1 VPTIR
6 VSSALGIGATIANV
20 LAGSQFEFLGR
31 PSIVQVFNVA
41 DNIATSVPE
50 IEVFFGQE
58 LQAPQAPCTLVA
70 AGVGPNVPDDEIVN
84 DIGAPG
90 DRLVVRLVETGG
102 LVAAVVRTMVKITPL

>member
-6 VSSALGIGATIANV
+6 VSSDIAAGGVVANV
-20 LAGSQFEFLGR
+20 LAGSQFEFLAR
-31 PSIVQVFNVA
+31 PSIVQVFCVQDTGDLA
-41 DNIATSVPE
+41 E

-58 LQAPQAPCTLVA
+58 LQLPQSPVTAAVA
-70 AGVGPNVPDDEIVN
+70 TMGPNVPDDEIVN

-102 LVAAVVRTMVKITPL
+102 IANADVRTMVKITPL

>member
-6 VSSALGIGATIANV
+6 RSETVAIGGQVANV
-20 LAGSQFEFLGR
+20 LAGSQFEFLAR
-31 PSIVQVFNVA
+31 PSVVQVFATQDPA
-41 DNIATSVPE
+41 DLGE

-58 LQAPQAPCTLVA
+58 LQLPQSPVGVATA

-102 LVAAVVRTMVKITPL
+102 AATAIVRVMVKITPL